1 MPIYLKIPGIEGEV
15 TADGHQKWIEC
26 HSLSWGVGRGIH
38 TPTGSAQSRESSAPS
53 VSEVT
58 IAKMADKST
67 AKLFQEACIGKA
79 KDVEIHLCQT
89 GDKLEFRMVTA
100 AILGGASLFGGKGS
114 ILNSVLALVFLAIV
128 LDGLV
133 KFDIDPLLQQLVIG
147 VILIIAVFVDTLLN
161 KEKVKY

>member
-89 GDKLEFRMVTA
+89 GDKLETYLEYKLTDALISGFSSSS
-100 AILGGASLFGGKGS
+100 GGDKPSESLSFNFTKIQLKYTPYDKDRNPGSPIPAGYDITTGK
-114 ILNSVLALVFLAIV
+114 
-128 LDGLV
+128 
-133 KFDIDPLLQQLVIG
+133 
-147 VILIIAVFVDTLLN
+147 
-161 KEKVKY
+161 KV